1 VQYCSV
7 LAGLFCV
14 LELSRR
20 HINRMS
26 SAHAGSSQLH
36 EVVTF
41 LSTAIQ
47 RVHAIRAGASGG
59 RGIQEAAAAISS
71 ACDNLRPH
79 LVRASIA
86 LSAGRAPQSAID
98 SFCSSSLPSLS
109 TLASSSTIVL
119 AAADEVR
126 VLFTMCEQT

>member
-1 VQYCSV
+1 M
-7 LAGLFCV
+7 
-14 LELSRR
+14 LELGCKYL
-20 HINRMS
+20 NRMS

-36 EVVTF
+36 EVVSF

-47 RVHAIRAGASGG
+47 RVHGIRAGASGG

-71 ACDNLRPH
+71 ACDDLRPH

-109 TLASSSTIVL
+109 TLASSSAIVL

-126 VLFTMCEQT
+126 VLFTMYEQT